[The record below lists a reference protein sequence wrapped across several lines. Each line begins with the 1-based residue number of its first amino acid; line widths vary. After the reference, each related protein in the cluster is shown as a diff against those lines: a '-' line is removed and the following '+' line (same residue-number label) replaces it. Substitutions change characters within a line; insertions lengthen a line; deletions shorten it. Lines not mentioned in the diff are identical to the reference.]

1 MTVGPHGVGPVR
13 CRGGEGTKLQLQR
26 SVSLSGVAYACA
38 ATIMMCLPGS
48 ASPAS
53 RDHSAISLEERK
65 LPMHF
70 SWHGPD
76 AAKDRRLSADQGV
89 CATSCRGLVAAVGV
103 ITGDTPDEFA
113 TFASEHNLAG
123 ATIVLDSSGGS
134 VLDAIKLGRRWRDLG
149 VTTTVGTVT
158 EVRRDEGLRAEIYPD
173 AYCKSM
179 CVFLLLSG
187 AIRSVPAGAH
197 VRVHQIW
204 MGDRAEDAT
213 AANYSAQDVMI
224 IERDVGRLA
233 KYTFEMGGSG
243 ELLGLALSIP
253 PWEPLH
259 ELTALELRQT
269 NLVISDAVADAGVR
283 KETEGGNKLVQDRFV
298 GGRPAE
304 ASSAQISADL
314 PHATKTAEALSDL
327 EQVQRPKP

>member
-1 MTVGPHGVGPVR
+1 
-13 CRGGEGTKLQLQR
+13 LLQR
-26 SVSLSGVAYACA
+26 SLSLSGVAYACA
-38 ATIMMCLPGS
+38 AAIMVCLPAMAVPGGR
-48 ASPAS
+48 ADA
-53 RDHSAISLEERK
+53 AGSLEERK

-70 SWHGPD
+70 AWHGPADDGD
-76 AAKDRRLSADQGV
+76 AARQDVLA
-89 CATSCRGLVAAVGV
+89 CTSGCRGWISAVGV
-103 ITGDTPDEFA
+103 VTGDTPAEFDS
-113 TFASEHNLAG
+113 FAAGRDLRG

-134 VLDAIKLGRRWRDLG
+134 VLDAIKLGRQWRDLG
-149 VTTTVGTVT
+149 VATTVGTVT
-158 EVRRDEGLRAEIYPD
+158 QVRSGNGVRAEIYPD
-173 AYCKSM
+173 AYCESM

-187 AIRSVPAGAH
+187 KTRFVPAGAH

-259 ELTALELRQT
+259 ELTLSELRQT
-269 NLVISDAVADAGVR
+269 NLVGTEAVADVGPR
-283 KETEGGNKLVQDRFV
+283 GGARAAPRGDKPVQDRFV
-298 GGRPAE
+298 ESQPADGDIAQ
-304 ASSAQISADL
+304 ASAGTPRSAR
-314 PHATKTAEALSDL
+314 TAEALPAT
-327 EQVQRPKP
+327 ERGEPTGP